1 MTEARGGGGGP
12 AGGLDQEACVVLM
25 LQGVDVAGCASLCVC
40 VCLHRALG
48 ERAAAETPAV
58 APLLCLLISSG
69 PDECEHN

>member
-12 AGGLDQEACVVLM
+12 ARGLDQEACVVFVP
-25 LQGVDVAGCASLCVC
+25 VDVADCASLCVC
-40 VCLHRALG
+40 VCLHRALA

-58 APLLCLLISSG
+58 APLLCLLISSR

>member
-1 MTEARGGGGGP
+1 MGVGGWWEGVR
-12 AGGLDQEACVVLM
+12 AAGLDQEAGVVLM
-25 LQGVDVAGCASLCVC
+25 LQAVDVAGRSSLCAR

-69 PDECEHN
+69 PDECEPD